1 MKTSAVSQDHMLQSG
16 ALAMQANPVEAESL
30 NNAHTTEAA
39 PWFDEA
45 SEGTAAADWSG
56 VADDEL
62 LAPDD
67 LGVSGEENIP
77 ELSSDEML
85 AGDLMSMYVRDVAAH
100 PLLSVEEEKRLTQEL
115 LRHRL
120 SLVVLLGGHPLSLAA
135 LMAFV
140 SSDSCVVHWNPEW
153 RDWALLHAEVDQALI
168 GLFRNHAKTFPRM
181 MPRERQAEMQG
192 LHQDLEQAGAAR
204 DSLQARLNYRALMRH
219 VEGVQFP

>member
-1 MKTSAVSQDHMLQSG
+1 MKTSAVSQDHRLQQGAMAMQSG
-16 ALAMQANPVEAESL
+16 QAEIDVLDRER
-30 NNAHTTEAA
+30 TTEGG
-39 PWFDEA
+39 PWFDGA
-45 SEGTAAADWSG
+45 SDRAASGDWNG

-62 LAPDD
+62 LSADD
-67 LGVSGEENIP
+67 LSVSTEENIP

-140 SSDSCVVHWNPEW
+140 SSDSDFFQNNREW
-153 RDWALLHAEVDQALI
+153 RDWALHHMEVEQALI
-168 GLFRNHAKTFPRM
+168 GLFRDHAKTLPRLI
-181 MPRERQAEMQG
+181 PRELLAEMQG
-192 LHQDLEQAGAAR
+192 LHQRLEQAR
-204 DSLQARLNYRALMRH
+204 SEEHTSELQSRPHLVCRLLL
-219 VEGVQFP
+219 EK